1 MKIIEDYTDYSLT
14 DLIEI
19 KSAKYIG
26 DYAIR
31 VSFSDKTEKLI
42 DFKPFL
48 INSLHPSISKYLD
61 ENLFKQFKITD
72 GNMNWNDF
80 DLIFPIHDLYEGVI
94 H

>member
-14 DLIEI
+14 NLIEI

-48 INSLHPSISKYLD
+48 LNSLHPSIAKYLD
-61 ENLFKQFKITD
+61 ENLFRQFKITD
-72 GNMNWNDF
+72 GNLNWNDF
-80 DLIFPIHDLYEGVI
+80 DLIFPIHDLYEGTI
-94 H
+94 S